1 MAVDDYFESEVGIAV
16 TATAAL
22 LSPKARRVL
31 RRGLV
36 YGAAGVLAAGE
47 VLASAGRR
55 VGGAVSEVAASG
67 EAASKEEPT
76 AGEGRRSTRAA
87 ETPA

>member
-1 MAVDDYFESEVGIAV
+1 MAVDDYLDSEVGIAIA
-16 TATAAL
+16 ATAAL

-47 VLASAGRR
+47 ALASAGRR
-55 VGGAVSEVAASG
+55 VGEVASEVAVSG
-67 EAASKEEPT
+67 EAASTEEP
-76 AGEGRRSTRAA
+76 ASGEARRKTRTA